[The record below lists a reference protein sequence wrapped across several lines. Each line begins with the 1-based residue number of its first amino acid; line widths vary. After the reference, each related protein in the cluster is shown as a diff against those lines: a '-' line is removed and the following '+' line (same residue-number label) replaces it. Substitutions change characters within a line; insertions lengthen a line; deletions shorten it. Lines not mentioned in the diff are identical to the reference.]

1 MAFNSEPE
9 KAQSCLSLAL
19 TYSEVNTRY
28 VSPSPSLFNLKSS
41 LRKARSLSL
50 SLKKSNILTR
60 FWSPE
65 ASKQIEI
72 CYSPPKNWFW
82 ICSLAL
88 IIIIFLFNL
97 MNYLCLRTF
106 ICNWDALERFDKYS
120 LRPLALKPLKVLLE
134 KLMSLWLVFLIM
146 CGMSGSDRSIA

>member
-28 VSPSPSLFNLKSS
+28 LSQSPSLFTLKSS

-72 CYSPPKNWFW
+72 CYSPPKNCFW
-82 ICSLAL
+82 ICL

-106 ICNWDALERFDKYS
+106 ICNWDALERFDKYR
-120 LRPLALKPLKVLLE
+120 LRPFALKPLEVLLE
-134 KLMSLWLVFLIM
+134 KLMSLWLMFLMM
-146 CGMSGSDRSIA
+146 CGMSGSDRRFA